1 MLFCLSLSLGR
12 CRKRGTCCGRREG
25 YPCVS
30 FLSSSALTFYPPFH
44 PTAQAAASLNRWD
57 IPDYWPAVLT
67 SSTYLCVDVCVCLSW
82 GTNGM
87 PLVST
92 AEKSMTTQP
101 FHLRNPMKGWAAAH
115 VCLPMF
121 IFAYT
126 THKLVAKFK
135 LKYAYLSANPHR
147 RHWCLNLE
155 AFISAG

>member
-1 MLFCLSLSLGR
+1 MLFCLSLSLRR
-12 CRKRGTCCGRREG
+12 CRKRRTCCGRKEG

-44 PTAQAAASLNRWD
+44 PTAQTAASLNSWD

-82 GTNGM
+82 ETNGM

-101 FHLRNPMKGWAAAH
+101 FHLRNPMKAWAAAH
-115 VCLPMF
+115 VCLRMF
-121 IFAYT
+121 IFAHT
-126 THKLVAKFK
+126 THKLVATAV
-135 LKYAYLSANPHR
+135 KYAYLSANPHQR
-147 RHWCLNLE
+147 RCCLNLE
-155 AFISAG
+155 VSISAG

>member
-1 MLFCLSLSLGR
+1 MLFCLSLSLRR
-12 CRKRGTCCGRREG
+12 CRKRGTCCGRKEG

-44 PTAQAAASLNRWD
+44 PTAQTAASLNRWD

-67 SSTYLCVDVCVCLSW
+67 SSTYLCVCVCVSW

-115 VCLPMF
+115 VCLRMF
-121 IFAYT
+121 MFAHT

-135 LKYAYLSANPHR
+135 LKYAYLSANPHQR
-147 RHWCLNLE
+147 RCCLNLE
-155 AFISAG
+155 ASISAG